1 MARLTDNRKQIE
13 EIVHRMTEEAG
24 LLLVASMLKDS
35 GSRRA
40 LIRLYVDKEGGVTIP
55 ECSTLSRA
63 LADYL
68 EEQNIVEDAYVL
80 EVSSPG
86 IERPFAHRIQYNWC
100 LGKKIHVLLR
110 ERVDGKFIYEGELSV
125 VGDDSITLKYGKGK
139 VLELPFDDIK
149 EAYRMLD
156 FGKH

>member
-1 MARLTDNRKQIE
+1 MARLTDNRKAIE
-13 EIVHRMTEEAG
+13 QVIHRMAEEAG

-55 ECSTLSRA
+55 ECSDLSRK
-63 LADYL
+63 LAEFI
-68 EEQNIVEDAYVL
+68 EEEDIVKDAYVL

-86 IERPFAHRIQYNWC
+86 IERPFAHRVQYKWC
-100 LGKKIHVLLR
+100 IGKKIHVLLR
-110 ERVDGKFIYEGELSV
+110 ERIDGKFIYEGELTV
-125 VGDDSITLKYGKGK
+125 VGDDSVTLKYGKGK